1 MASFPVRWWRA
12 ILALLQLKRDSMG
25 EQWVEPGN
33 AITRAILQGTV
44 PQLAQPLETRPI
56 AAPAP
61 MPAADPTEVVLPEPA
76 VETEEPAAAAAAEP
90 TKRSR
95 RRTRAA

>member
-12 ILALLQLKRDSMG
+12 LLALIQLKRDSMG

-44 PQLAQPLETRPI
+44 PQLAQPLETRQI

-61 MPAADPTEVVLPEPA
+61 IPAANPTEVVQAEPA
-76 VETEEPAAAAAAEP
+76 VEAEQPAAEAPAT